1 MRIQVLGEEALADP
15 VRVALSDRQAE
26 YVARPMA
33 DSDTQA
39 DVMIYARPLD
49 TDGYQLLRQARE
61 RNPRLRTIIVTAAPV
76 LPEAVYVLRGGPTS
90 LAYDYLD
97 VRDQSFAERLTAVVD
112 EVNVL
117 TYGDLSVRLDEK
129 LAFYKGQPLG
139 MTPTEADIL
148 AVMMR
153 NPKGADYLQI
163 ADAVYGE
170 RLSVDEAR
178 RRLKTHIWEVR
189 KKLRAVYG
197 RDVAINREQVGY
209 VLAI

>member
-112 EVNVL
+112 E
-117 TYGDLSVRLDEK
+117 
-129 LAFYKGQPLG
+129 
-139 MTPTEADIL
+139 
-148 AVMMR
+148 
-153 NPKGADYLQI
+153 
-163 ADAVYGE
+163 
-170 RLSVDEAR
+170 AR